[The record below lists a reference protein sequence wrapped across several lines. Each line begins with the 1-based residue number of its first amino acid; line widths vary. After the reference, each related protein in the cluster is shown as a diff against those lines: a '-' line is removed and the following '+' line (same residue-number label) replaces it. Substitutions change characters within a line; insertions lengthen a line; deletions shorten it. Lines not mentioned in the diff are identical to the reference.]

1 MSHGSMYCNRTAATD
16 FISFQANEV
25 LTKLREDVGKSK
37 FYSIL
42 FDSTTDNTVIKQEA
56 VLILYFDP
64 APAEPQSSD
73 DLEPMVK
80 VRVVSIDR
88 EFDEL
93 GCPRSTG
100 CIQEIT

>member
-1 MSHGSMYCNRTAATD
+1 MSHGSMYCDRTAATE

-25 LTKLREDVGKSK
+25 LSKLRDDVGKSK
-37 FYSIL
+37 FYSIM

-56 VLILYFDP
+56 VLVLYFDP
-64 APAEPQSSD
+64 APAEPQSSN

-80 VRVVSIDR
+80 VKMVSIDR
-88 EFDEL
+88 EFDKF

-100 CIQEIT
+100 CNQEIT